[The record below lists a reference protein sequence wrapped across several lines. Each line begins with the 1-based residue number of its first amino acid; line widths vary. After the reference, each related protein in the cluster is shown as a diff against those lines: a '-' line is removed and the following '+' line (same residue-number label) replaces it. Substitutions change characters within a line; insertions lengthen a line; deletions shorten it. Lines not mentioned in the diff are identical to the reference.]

1 MRPAIDLLRQSA
13 LVLAATLAW
22 GPAIA
27 APASLPAQLPGG
39 ASPCSRGVEM
49 GPLVKLAV
57 GKAMLLKLEAPIARI
72 LLGNPENSQ
81 AAQPRS
87 SVQNQV
93 VVNVGRD
100 DRQVSAAASPAAGA
114 PAAGQGGG
122 GGGGQQNARRPGVA
136 DVDVLLLSPREV
148 YLLGKTIG
156 STNIAML
163 DRAGRCT
170 LLDVSVG
177 MDTAAVTASLKELLP
192 QEGQIVVSSAADSL
206 VLSGIVSDAAAA
218 DRALD
223 IAGAYVRKVTG
234 GLQGGRAATH
244 DQIVNM
250 LAVAAP
256 QQVMLEVKVAEISKA
271 LLDQFGINFA
281 RAYSPSDGSMIRFI
295 SGLFGG
301 AGLLA
306 SQIGNPV
313 VGSVGLGVVGSMTN
327 GAFSSATTLP
337 AGDVSIGGGTT
348 DFPIAAGK
356 NATSLAID
364 AQKQDGLVKILAEPT
379 VMAISG
385 QEGSFL
391 AGGTIFIPVAQGN
404 SNSGSGLITLEEK
417 QFGVSLKF
425 TPTVL
430 GDGRI
435 NLKVNPEVSEL
446 SPQGVTITSTNSGGT
461 QILPAFSVRRATTTV
476 QLMDGQSF
484 AIGGL
489 IKNNVVTS
497 ITAFPFLGEL
507 PVIGALFRS
516 SSFRNDRSELVF
528 VITPR
533 LVRPLPPNYALPTDN
548 YIAPTRNDILIN
560 GRLEGQP
567 PAPAASEAAT
577 QALPAPAE
585 TSAAPANGGFEVK

>member
-1 MRPAIDLLRQSA
+1 MRPATNLLCQSA
-13 LVLAATLAW
+13 LVLAAALA
-22 GPAIA
+22 GVSASAVA
-27 APASLPAQLPGG
+27 ATLPGLQPG
-39 ASPCSRGVEM
+39 VASPCSKGVEM

-57 GKAMLLKLEAPIARI
+57 GKAMLLKLEAPVSRI

-81 AAQPRS
+81 AAQPRG

-100 DRQVSAAASPAAGA
+100 DRQAPPATSPAA
-114 PAAGQGGG
+114 AGQPVSQGAGNS
-122 GGGGQQNARRPGVA
+122 QQNSRRSGVA

-163 DRAGRCT
+163 DRSGRCT
-170 LLDVSVG
+170 VIDVSVG
-177 MDTAAVTASLKELLP
+177 MDTAALMASLKELLP

-206 VLSGIVSDAAAA
+206 VLSGTVSDAASA

-223 IAGAYVRKVTG
+223 IAGAYVRKVSG
-234 GLQGGRAATH
+234 GMQGGRAATH
-244 DQIVNM
+244 DQIINM

-281 RAYSPSDGSMIRFI
+281 RAYSPSDGSMIRFL

-301 AGLLA
+301 QGLLA

-313 VGSVGLGVVGSMTN
+313 IGTVGLGAAGSMTN

-337 AGDVSIGGGTT
+337 AGDVSLGGGTT

-356 NATSLAID
+356 NVTSLGID

-379 VMAISG
+379 MMAISG

-391 AGGTIFIPVAQGN
+391 AGGTIFIPVAQ
-404 SNSGSGLITLEEK
+404 SNTGSGSGAITLEEK

-461 QILPAFSVRRATTTV
+461 QILPAFTVRRATTTV

-489 IKNNVVTS
+489 IKNNVVTN
-497 ITAFPFLGEL
+497 ITAFPFLGDL
-507 PVIGALFRS
+507 PVLGALFRS

-533 LVRPLPPNYALPTDN
+533 LVKPLPPNYALPTDA
-548 YIAPTRNDILIN
+548 YIPPTRTDIMLN
-560 GRLEGQP
+560 GKLEGRP
-567 PAPAASEAAT
+567 TAPAVSEVPPGGP
-577 QALPAPAE
+577 LPQSPDA
-585 TSAAPANGGFEVK
+585 SAAPASGGFEVK

>member
-13 LVLAATLAW
+13 LALCATLAW
-22 GPAIA
+22 APASA
-27 APASLPAQLPGG
+27 VPASLPGQLPGG

-57 GKAMLLKLEAPIARI
+57 GKAMLLKLESPVSRI
-72 LLGNPENSQ
+72 LLGNPENAQ
-81 AAQPRS
+81 AAQPRG

-100 DRQVSAAASPAAGA
+100 DRQVSAAASPAGAA
-114 PAAGQGGG
+114 PASGQGA
-122 GGGGQQNARRPGVA
+122 GGGQQNARRPGVA

-170 LLDVSVG
+170 LVDVSVG
-177 MDTAAVTASLKELLP
+177 MDTAALTASLKELLP
-192 QEGQIVVSSAADSL
+192 LEGQIVVSSAADSL
-206 VLSGIVSDAAAA
+206 VLSGVVSDAAAA

-313 VGSVGLGVVGSMTN
+313 VGTVGLGVVGSMTN
-327 GAFSSATTLP
+327 GAFSTATTVP
-337 AGDVSIGGGTT
+337 AGSASIGGSTT
-348 DFPIAAGK
+348 EFPIAAGK
-356 NATSLAID
+356 SVTSLGID

-404 SNSGSGLITLEEK
+404 TTTGSGLITLEEK

-430 GDGRI
+430 SDGRI

-489 IKNNVVTS
+489 IKNNVVAN
-497 ITAFPFLGEL
+497 ITAFPFLGDL
-507 PVIGALFRS
+507 PVIGSLFRS

-533 LVRPLPPNYALPTDN
+533 LVRPLPPNYALPTDA
-548 YIAPTRNDILIN
+548 YVAPTRTDIMLN

-567 PAPAASEAAT
+567 AAPAASEAQPTPPSAS
-577 QALPAPAE
+577 AP
-585 TSAAPANGGFEVK
+585 PANGGFEVK

>member
-1 MRPAIDLLRQSA
+1 MRSATNLLRQSA
-13 LVLAATLAW
+13 LVLAAALA
-22 GPAIA
+22 GVSASA
-27 APASLPAQLPGG
+27 VTASLPGPLPGG
-39 ASPCSRGVEM
+39 ASPCSKGVEM

-57 GKAMLLKLEAPIARI
+57 GKAMLLKLEAPVSRI
-72 LLGNPENSQ
+72 LLGNPDNAQ
-81 AAQPRS
+81 AAQPRG

-100 DRQVSAAASPAAGA
+100 DRPA
-114 PAAGQGGG
+114 PAAGPAPTAGQAASQGASS
-122 GGGGQQNARRPGVA
+122 GQQNSRRSGVA
-136 DVDVLLLSPREV
+136 DVDVLLLSPREI

-156 STNIAML
+156 STNVAML
-163 DRAGRCT
+163 DRSGRCT
-170 LLDVSVG
+170 VIDVSVG
-177 MDTAAVTASLKELLP
+177 MDTAALTASLKELMP

-206 VLSGIVSDAAAA
+206 VLSGMVSDAASA

-223 IAGAYVRKVTG
+223 IAGAYVRKVSG
-234 GLQGGRAATH
+234 GMQGGRAATH
-244 DQIVNM
+244 DQIINM
-250 LAVAAP
+250 LAIAAP

-281 RAYSPSDGSMIRFI
+281 RAYAPSDGSMIRFI

-301 AGLLA
+301 QGLLA
-306 SQIGNPV
+306 NQIGNPV
-313 VGSVGLGVVGSMTN
+313 AGTVGLGVVGSMTN
-327 GAFSSATTLP
+327 GAFSSATTVP
-337 AGDVSIGGGTT
+337 AGSVSIGGSSTS
-348 DFPIAAGK
+348 FPIATGTS
-356 NATSLAID
+356 ATSIGID

-404 SNSGSGLITLEEK
+404 TSSGSGLITLEEK

-446 SPQGVTITSTNSGGT
+446 SPQGVTITSANSGST
-461 QILPAFSVRRATTTV
+461 QILPAFTVRRATTTV

-489 IKNNVVTS
+489 IKNNVVTN
-497 ITAFPFLGEL
+497 ITAFPFLGDL
-507 PVIGALFRS
+507 PVLGSLFRS

-533 LVRPLPPNYALPTDN
+533 LVRPLPPNYALPTDA
-548 YIAPTRNDILIN
+548 YVPPTRTDIMLN

-567 PAPAASEAAT
+567 ATPASSEVPGAPSSPVPAAA
-577 QALPAPAE
+577 
-585 TSAAPANGGFEVK
+585 AAPASGGFEVK

>member
-1 MRPAIDLLRQSA
+1 
-13 LVLAATLAW
+13 
-22 GPAIA
+22 
-27 APASLPAQLPGG
+27 
-39 ASPCSRGVEM
+39 M

-57 GKAMLLKLEAPIARI
+57 GKAMLLKLEMPIARI

-81 AAQPRS
+81 AAQPKS

-100 DRQVSAAASPAAGA
+100 DRQVSAAASPAAGGQ
-114 PAAGQGGG
+114 AGGQSAMGAMGA
-122 GGGGQQNARRPGVA
+122 QQNARRPGVA

-177 MDTAAVTASLKELLP
+177 MDTAALTASLKELLP

-206 VLSGIVSDAAAA
+206 VLSGTVSDAAAA

-301 AGLLA
+301 QGLLA

-313 VGSVGLGVVGSMTN
+313 VGSVGLGVAGSMTN

-337 AGDVSIGGGTT
+337 AGDVSLGGGTT
-348 DFPIAAGK
+348 NFPIAAGK
-356 NATSLAID
+356 NVTSLGID

-391 AGGTIFIPVAQGN
+391 AGGTIFIPVAQTSSTGT
-404 SNSGSGLITLEEK
+404 GSITLEEK

-446 SPQGVTITSTNSGGT
+446 APQGVTITSSTNGGS
-461 QILPAFSVRRATTTV
+461 QILPAFTVRRATTTV

-548 YIAPTRNDILIN
+548 YIPPTRTDILIN

-567 PAPAASEAAT
+567 PAPAASEAPA
-577 QALPAPAE
+577 QALPVPAD
-585 TSAAPANGGFEVK
+585 GGFEVK

>member
-1 MRPAIDLLRQSA
+1 M
-13 LVLAATLAW
+13 
-22 GPAIA
+22 
-27 APASLPAQLPGG
+27 
-39 ASPCSRGVEM
+39 
-49 GPLVKLAV
+49 
-57 GKAMLLKLEAPIARI
+57 
-72 LLGNPENSQ
+72 
-81 AAQPRS
+81 
-87 SVQNQV
+87 
-93 VVNVGRD
+93 
-100 DRQVSAAASPAAGA
+100 
-114 PAAGQGGG
+114 
-122 GGGGQQNARRPGVA
+122 
-136 DVDVLLLSPREV
+136 LLLSPREV

-163 DRAGRCT
+163 DRSGRCT
-170 LLDVSVG
+170 VIDVSVG
-177 MDTAAVTASLKELLP
+177 MDTAALMASLKELLP

-206 VLSGIVSDAAAA
+206 VLSGTVSDAASA

-223 IAGAYVRKVTG
+223 IAGAYVRKVSG
-234 GLQGGRAATH
+234 GMQGGRAATH
-244 DQIVNM
+244 DQIINM

-281 RAYSPSDGSMIRFI
+281 RAYSPSDGSMIRFL

-301 AGLLA
+301 QGLLA

-313 VGSVGLGVVGSMTN
+313 LGTVGLGAVGSMTN

-337 AGDVSIGGGTT
+337 SGDVSIGGGSTA
-348 DFPIAAGK
+348 FPIATGT
-356 NATSLAID
+356 NTTSIGID

-379 VMAISG
+379 MMAISG

-404 SNSGSGLITLEEK
+404 TTTGSGLITLEEK

-461 QILPAFSVRRATTTV
+461 QILPAFTVRRATTTV

-489 IKNNVVTS
+489 IKNNVVTN
-497 ITAFPFLGEL
+497 ITAFPFLGDL
-507 PVIGALFRS
+507 PVLGSLFRS

-533 LVRPLPPNYALPTDN
+533 LVKPLPPNYALPTDS
-548 YIAPTRNDILIN
+548 YIPPTRTDIMLN

-567 PAPAASEAAT
+567 PAPPASEAPGEP
-577 QALPAPAE
+577 LPPVPA
-585 TSAAPANGGFEVK
+585 TSAAPASGGFEVK

>member
-1 MRPAIDLLRQSA
+1 MRPAIDLLRKSA

-22 GPAIA
+22 VPATA
-27 APASLPAQLPGG
+27 VTTSLPARLPGG
-39 ASPCSRGVEM
+39 ASPCSQGVEM

-57 GKAMLLKLEAPIARI
+57 GKAMLLKLETPIARV

-81 AAQPRS
+81 AAQPKS

-100 DRQVSAAASPAAGA
+100 DRQVSAAQPAAGGQ
-114 PAAGQGGG
+114 AGGQSAMGAMGA
-122 GGGGQQNARRPGVA
+122 QQNARRPGVA

-163 DRAGRCT
+163 DRSGRCT

-177 MDTAAVTASLKELLP
+177 MDTAALTASLKELLP

-206 VLSGIVSDAAAA
+206 VLSGTVSDALAA

-301 AGLLA
+301 QGLLA

-313 VGSVGLGVVGSMTN
+313 VGSVGLGVAGSMTN

-337 AGDVSIGGGTT
+337 AGDVSLGGGTT
-348 DFPIAAGK
+348 NFPIAAGK
-356 NATSLAID
+356 NVTSLGID

-391 AGGTIFIPVAQGN
+391 AGGTIFIPVAQTSSTGT
-404 SNSGSGLITLEEK
+404 GSITLEEK

-446 SPQGVTITSTNSGGT
+446 APQGVTITSSTNGGS
-461 QILPAFSVRRATTTV
+461 QILPAFTVRRATTTV

-548 YIAPTRNDILIN
+548 YIPPTRTDILIN

-567 PAPAASEAAT
+567 PAPAASEAPA
-577 QALPAPAE
+577 QALPAPAD
-585 TSAAPANGGFEVK
+585 GGFEVK

>member
-13 LVLAATLAW
+13 LVLAAALAW
-22 GPAIA
+22 V
-27 APASLPAQLPGG
+27 PASAVTTTLPSRLPGG
-39 ASPCSRGVEM
+39 ASPCSQGVDM

-57 GKAMLLKLEAPIARI
+57 GKAMLLKLETPIARV
-72 LLGNPENSQ
+72 LLGNPENAQ

-100 DRQVSAAASPAAGA
+100 DRQVSAAASPAAGGQ
-114 PAAGQGGG
+114 AAAQGA
-122 GGGGQQNARRPGVA
+122 GGQQNARRPGVA

-177 MDTAAVTASLKELLP
+177 MDTAALTASLKELLP

-206 VLSGIVSDAAAA
+206 VLTGTVSDAAAA

-306 SQIGNPV
+306 GQIGNPV
-313 VGSVGLGVVGSMTN
+313 AGTVGLGVVGSMTN
-327 GAFSSATTLP
+327 GAFTSAATAP
-337 AGDVSIGGGTT
+337 AGSASIGGGTT
-348 DFPIAAGK
+348 EVPIAIGK
-356 NATSLAID
+356 NATSLGID

-404 SNSGSGLITLEEK
+404 SNTGSGLITLEEK

-461 QILPAFSVRRATTTV
+461 QILPAFTVRRATTTV

-548 YIAPTRNDILIN
+548 YIAPTRNDVLIN

-567 PAPAASEAAT
+567 AAPATSDSPG

-585 TSAAPANGGFEVK
+585 ASAAPANGGFEVK

>member
-1 MRPAIDLLRQSA
+1 MRPAIDLLRKSA

-22 GPAIA
+22 VPATA
-27 APASLPAQLPGG
+27 VTTSLPARLPGG
-39 ASPCSRGVEM
+39 ASPCSQGVEM

-57 GKAMLLKLEAPIARI
+57 GKAMLLKLETPIARV

-81 AAQPRS
+81 AAQPKS

-100 DRQVSAAASPAAGA
+100 DRQVSAAQPAAGGQ
-114 PAAGQGGG
+114 AGGQSAMGAMGA
-122 GGGGQQNARRPGVA
+122 QQNARRPGVA

-177 MDTAAVTASLKELLP
+177 MDTAALTASLKELLP

-206 VLSGIVSDAAAA
+206 VLSGTVSDALAA

-301 AGLLA
+301 QGLLA

-313 VGSVGLGVVGSMTN
+313 VGSVGLGVAGSMTN

-337 AGDVSIGGGTT
+337 AGDVSLGGDTT
-348 DFPIAAGK
+348 NFPIAAGK

-391 AGGTIFIPVAQGN
+391 AGGTIFIPVAQTSSTGT
-404 SNSGSGLITLEEK
+404 GSITLEEK

-446 SPQGVTITSTNSGGT
+446 APQGVTITSSTNGGS
-461 QILPAFSVRRATTTV
+461 QILPAFTVRRATTTV

-548 YIAPTRNDILIN
+548 YIPPTRTDILIN

-567 PAPAASEAAT
+567 PAPAASEAPA
-577 QALPAPAE
+577 QALPAPAD
-585 TSAAPANGGFEVK
+585 GGFEVK